1 MLHGSSEQA
10 NSSWQNPL
18 LSLAG
23 KCQVTTVPVAV
34 MNGLFS
40 SVLEMKCHGF
50 LFGELRH
57 RTYAADHLTVTKH
70 I

>member
-18 LSLAG
+18 PSLAG
-23 KCQVTTVPVAV
+23 KHQVTTVPMAV

-57 RTYAADHLTVTKH
+57 RTYTADHLRVTKH

>member
-18 LSLAG
+18 LSLVG
-23 KCQVTTVPVAV
+23 KRQVTTVPMAV

-40 SVLEMKCHGF
+40 SVLEMKYRSFFFWRAETQDLCS
-50 LFGELRH
+50 
-57 RTYAADHLTVTKH
+57 
-70 I
+70 

>member
-10 NSSWQNPL
+10 NSFWQNPL

-23 KCQVTTVPVAV
+23 KRRVTRVPVAV

-40 SVLEMKCHGF
+40 RVLEIKCHGF

-57 RTYAADHLTVTKH
+57 RAHAADHLRITKH